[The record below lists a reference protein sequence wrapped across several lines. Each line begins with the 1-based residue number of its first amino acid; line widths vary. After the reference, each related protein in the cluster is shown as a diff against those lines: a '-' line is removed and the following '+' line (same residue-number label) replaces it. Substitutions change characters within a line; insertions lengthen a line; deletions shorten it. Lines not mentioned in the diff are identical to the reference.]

1 MNRFLR
7 SSLHGYLFILL
18 TTIGLFTIATKISA
32 QTSTPS
38 STPSVAPVP
47 TQSNSQQQQII
58 AEQFLDLV
66 ASGQF
71 VEARQYLHP
80 VLADE
85 WTPEVMQ
92 TRWQSFQDRTGGFV
106 RRLDSRTIDQLV
118 LITVEFTEVTDDA
131 IFIFDGNQRITGIDF
146 PLQPAQVINE

>member
-1 MNRFLR
+1 MKQFLKHPQLYC
-7 SSLHGYLFILL
+7 SLLILL
-18 TTIGLFTIATKISA
+18 AATALISIATEVSA

-38 STPSVAPVP
+38 VTPTP
-47 TQSNSQQQQII
+47 TQSSSEQQQII

-71 VEARQYLHP
+71 AEARQYLHP
-80 VLADE
+80 ELAAE

-92 TRWQSFQDRTGGFV
+92 MRWQSFQNRTGQFV
-106 RRLDSRTIDQLV
+106 QRLDSRTIGQLV

-131 IFIFDGNQRITGIDF
+131 IFIFDGNQQITGIDF
-146 PLQPAQVINE
+146 PLQPVQTIEK